1 MTRRTCL
8 WAAGGYTS
16 FLHPNTI
23 SPFQSHDWEVKAQ
36 QNLTTLQTF
45 PMTHDSLSE
54 FLTASHLVML
64 EETYEQT
71 TEMQHP
77 DSEMDFCHSSQQ
89 SSSPLHRCHLP
100 ISPLRLQRKVFFP
113 PEPSCFLSCFSLWA
127 LVSELGK
134 GLPCKDSSKCSAM
147 LALQFLR
154 SPLIY
159 GCRGQFDYLCPVPPE
174 RRSFCS

>member
-1 MTRRTCL
+1 MTGRSKPSKTSPPYKPSL
-8 WAAGGYTS
+8 W
-16 FLHPNTI
+16 
-23 SPFQSHDWEVKAQ
+23 
-36 QNLTTLQTF
+36 
-45 PMTHDSLSE
+45 PMTLSVN
-54 FLTASHLVML
+54 FWQLHTLSCWRRRMSKPQKCNTLTAKWI
-64 EETYEQT
+64 
-71 TEMQHP
+71 
-77 DSEMDFCHSSQQ
+77 FCHSSQPP
-89 SSSPLHRCHLP
+89 SSPLHRCHLP
-100 ISPLRLQRKVFFP
+100 ISPLRLQRKVFSP

-174 RRSFCS
+174 WRSFCS